1 MFWFGLSSLT
11 HVDLILSLFQICINS
26 QGEKNTL
33 SQFLELV
40 EYNQTLLTG
49 CLSIVQLTYS
59 LIYLF
64 VFISDEYE
72 EAIKVLGQFW
82 ILYNGR
88 ILD

>member
-1 MFWFGLSSLT
+1 MFWFGPSSLT

-59 LIYLF
+59 LIFLIFFYF
-64 VFISDEYE
+64 
-72 EAIKVLGQFW
+72 
-82 ILYNGR
+82 R
-88 ILD
+88 